1 MFRNWKKI
9 DVFLAVLFVIT
20 NLCYLFCS
28 REIFKIFLWTMILSA
43 ILRLLI
49 IVKKKL
55 FWRVR
60 NRLII
65 SSLFLVITPIIFLI
79 IFFFIFLNMVIAQY
93 GITIVDN
100 IMDDRLKQLEIVS
113 QNYFDTNSQEGM
125 KELVERAVMLDKG
138 VNFLNVVFYEKEGG
152 TYKPFYKYP
161 ANFNDSKIIHNE
173 FRGYFVIDKKL
184 YHGVMVRGGN
194 SQSFLPLR

>member
-9 DVFLAVLFVIT
+9 DIFLAALFVIT

-28 REIFKIFLWTMILSA
+28 REIFKIFLWTMILTAS
-43 ILRLLI
+43 LRLLV

-65 SSLFLVITPIIFLI
+65 SSLFLVITPVIFLV

-100 IMDDRLKQLEIVS
+100 IMDNRLQQLEIS
-113 QNYFDTNSQEGM
+113 TQNYFETNSKEDM
-125 KELVERAVMLDKG
+125 KELIKRAVMLDKG
-138 VNFLNVVFYEKEGG
+138 VGFLNVVFFEKTGRE
-152 TYKPFYKYP
+152 
-161 ANFNDSKIIHNE
+161 
-173 FRGYFVIDKKL
+173 
-184 YHGVMVRGGN
+184 
-194 SQSFLPLR
+194 